1 MKYQVINFEYNSN
14 FTDIK
19 NKLKT
24 IILECGFKFPIQD
37 LNHLLK
43 GKEWGYRFDDPEEI
57 LVLLLQY
64 SDKNE
69 EETLIFDYFN
79 YDTWKKHRVIIK
91 YGRVID
97 TQIRKSHEFFDD
109 PKYNNTMKTELTKT
123 CTDSLLY
130 KIKESIQ
137 KGYSLFFPLTENITG
152 FLNIEKGLIIRSTGI
167 YEFIGDKV
175 ITENQVGLKNTQ
187 YYKNDDWELTEK
199 SDIFLSPF
207 IPMSGIGSRNIL
219 SFSELTILDNMM
231 RDIHPGFLLG
241 SLNDPKIKEKIL
253 IELNLYK
260 NKIPADVSVIFHLE
274 NWDICVIVTNEGY
287 FYKYG
292 NITLGSHTYFGS
304 QEPREGYSL
313 TSKHGVYSPSDIRL
327 DTRNHPIITIST
339 TDTVTKLEPL
349 FSDILLAHS
358 VHYILSSIDPSDF
371 EKIDKAKVEKD
382 KIEYELRSIDRDIES
397 LKMKRIELENSIK
410 DRLEKLFKNNK
421 NECRSRK

>member
-1 MKYQVINFEYNSN
+1 MKYQVIDFTYNSN

-19 NKLKT
+19 NKLKI
-24 IILECGFKFPIQD
+24 IILECGFRFPIQD

-43 GKEWGYRFDDPEEI
+43 GKECGYRFDDPEEI

-69 EETLIFDYFN
+69 QETLIFDYFN

-97 TQIRKSHEFFDD
+97 TQIRKSHEFFDI
-109 PKYNNTMKTELTKT
+109 PKDENEMKMTETST
-123 CTDSLLY
+123 ENLLY
-130 KIKESIQ
+130 KIRESIQ
-137 KGYSLFFPLTENITG
+137 KGYSLFFPLTESITG
-152 FLNIEKGLIIRSTGI
+152 FLNIEKGLVIRSTGI
-167 YEFIGDKV
+167 YEFVGDKV
-175 ITENQVGLKNTQ
+175 ITENMVGLKNTQ
-187 YYKNDDWELTEK
+187 YYANDNWELTKK

-207 IPMSGIGSRNIL
+207 IPMSDIGSRKVL
-219 SFSELTILDNMM
+219 SSSELTIIENLMEN
-231 RDIHPGFLLG
+231 IHSGFLLG
-241 SLNDPKIKEKIL
+241 SLSTPKIKEKIL
-253 IELNLYK
+253 SELNLYK
-260 NKIPADVSVIFHLE
+260 NKIPDDVSIIFHLE
-274 NWDICVIVTNEGY
+274 NWDICVVVTNEGY

-304 QEPREGYSL
+304 QEPREGHSL
-313 TSKHGVYSPSDIRL
+313 TARHGVYSPSDIRL

-371 EKIDKAKVEKD
+371 EKIDKAKVEKN
-382 KIEYELRSIDRDIES
+382 KIEYELRSIDLNIES
-397 LKMKRIELENSIK
+397 LQKKRAELEKNISN
-410 DRLEKLFKNNK
+410 RLEKFFENNE
-421 NECRSRK
+421 NECRLHK

>member
-1 MKYQVINFEYNSN
+1 MKYQVINFEYESG

-69 EETLIFDYFN
+69 QETLIFDYFN

-97 TQIRKSHEFFDD
+97 TQIRKSHESFDD
-109 PKYNNTMKTELTKT
+109 PNNKNTMKNTETST
-123 CTDSLLY
+123 ESLLY

-137 KGYSLFFPLTENITG
+137 KGYSLFFPLTESITG
-152 FLNIEKGLIIRSTGI
+152 FLNIERGLVIRSTGI
-167 YEFIGDKV
+167 YEFVGDKV
-175 ITENQVGLKNTQ
+175 ITENQVGLKNTK
-187 YYKNDDWELTEK
+187 YYTNDNWELSEK

-207 IPMSGIGSRNIL
+207 ISMSDVGSRKIL
-219 SFSELTILDNMM
+219 SSSELTILDNMM

-241 SLNDPKIKEKIL
+241 ALNDPKIKEKIL

-260 NKIPADVSVIFHLE
+260 NKIPDDISIIFHLE
-274 NWDICVIVTNEGY
+274 NWDICVIITNEGY

-292 NITLGSHTYFGS
+292 NIILGSHTYFGS
-304 QEPREGYSL
+304 QEPREGYSF
-313 TSKHGVYSPSDIRL
+313 TSRHGVYSPSDIRL

-382 KIEYELRSIDRDIES
+382 KIQYELRSIDRDIES
-397 LKMKRIELENSIK
+397 LKKKRAELEKNISS
-410 DRLEKLFKNNK
+410 RLEKLFENNEIK
-421 NECRSRK
+421 CRSRK

>member
-1 MKYQVINFEYNSN
+1 MKYQVLNFKYES
-14 FTDIK
+14 TLIEIK
-19 NKLKT
+19 NKFKV

-79 YDTWKKHRVIIK
+79 FDTWKKHRVIIK

-97 TQIRKSHEFFDD
+97 IQIRKSHEFF
-109 PKYNNTMKTELTKT
+109 NNPNEMKNTE
-123 CTDSLLY
+123 SLLY
-130 KIKESIQ
+130 KIRESIQ
-137 KGYSLFFPLTENITG
+137 KGYSLFFPLTESITG
-152 FLNIEKGLIIRSTGI
+152 FLNVEKGLVIRSTGI

-175 ITENQVGLKNTQ
+175 ITENQVGLKNIQ
-187 YYKNDDWELTEK
+187 YYKNDNWELTEK

-207 IPMSGIGSRNIL
+207 IPMSDIGSRKIL
-219 SFSELTILDNMM
+219 SSSELTILDNMM

-371 EKIDKAKVEKD
+371 EKIDKAKVEKN

-397 LKMKRIELENSIK
+397 LKMKRAE
-410 DRLEKLFKNNK
+410 LEKLFENNE

>member
-1 MKYQVINFEYNSN
+1 MKYQVINFEYNFN

-19 NKLKT
+19 NKLKI

-64 SDKNE
+64 SYKNG

-79 YDTWKKHRVIIK
+79 FDTWKKHRVIIK

-97 TQIRKSHEFFDD
+97 TQIRKSHEFFND
-109 PKYNNTMKTELTKT
+109 PKDKNEMKTVETST
-123 CTDSLLY
+123 ESLLY
-130 KIKESIQ
+130 KIRESIQ
-137 KGYSLFFPLTENITG
+137 KGYSVFFPLTENITG
-152 FLNIEKGLIIRSTGI
+152 FLNAERGLVIRSTGI

-187 YYKNDDWELTEK
+187 YYKNDNWELTEK

-207 IPMSGIGSRNIL
+207 IPMSDIGSRKIL
-219 SFSELTILDNMM
+219 SSSELTILDNIMKDL
-231 RDIHPGFLLG
+231 RSGFLLG

-349 FSDILLAHS
+349 FSDILLAHN

-371 EKIDKAKVEKD
+371 EKIDKAKIEKD

-397 LKMKRIELENSIK
+397 LQKRRAELEKSITN
-410 DRLEKLFKNNK
+410 RLEKLFENGEDK
-421 NECRSRK
+421 